1 MTINFNPNLL
11 PNDGPSDELIA
22 EKLGALLLGDP
33 DAFQE
38 ETELPATRGWDAATF
53 NLIFD
58 EDEEEDEDEEVE
70 VEAA

>member
-11 PNDGPSDELIA
+11 PNDAPSDELIA
-22 EKLGALLLGDP
+22 EKLGALLLSDP

-38 ETELPATRGWDAATF
+38 EAELPIGRGWDAATF

-58 EDEEEDEDEEVE
+58 DDDDEEDEVE

>member
-11 PNDGPSDELIA
+11 PNDAPSDELIA

-38 ETELPATRGWDAATF
+38 EVELSISRGWDAATF

-58 EDEEEDEDEEVE
+58 DDEEDEGDEVE

>member
-1 MTINFNPNLL
+1 MTIHFNPNLL
-11 PNDGPSDELIA
+11 PNDAPSDELIA

-38 ETELPATRGWDAATF
+38 EAELLPPRGWDAVTF
-53 NLIFD
+53 NSMF
-58 EDEEEDEDEEVE
+58 DEEEEEEE

>member
-11 PNDGPSDELIA
+11 PNDAPSDELIA

-33 DAFQE
+33 NAFQE
-38 ETELPATRGWDAATF
+38 EAELPISRGWDAATF

-58 EDEEEDEDEEVE
+58 DDEEDEEDLE

>member
-58 EDEEEDEDEEVE
+58 EDEDEDEEVE

>member
-1 MTINFNPNLL
+1 MAINFNPNLL
-11 PNDGPSDELIA
+11 PNDAPSDELIA

-58 EDEEEDEDEEVE
+58 DDDEDEDEEVE